1 MISQINSD
9 KPSDELIRE
18 LIDLNIEVGMV
29 EFTDK
34 EDILQLPSSYKKIGN
49 FELDI
54 LAIDSDKGGVVM
66 LDHDQPNFVM
76 GKVSISITQ
85 FVEALKPIE
94 KLFEA
99 SMEDDDLYDDE
110 TAMRKVTSESSSI
123 AGGEDYLWF
132 YDMIFGI

>member
-1 MISQINSD
+1 MITQIKSD
-9 KPSDELIRE
+9 KPSEELIRE
-18 LIDLNIEVGMV
+18 LIDLKIQVGML

-34 EDILQLPSSYKKIGN
+34 EDILQLPTSFEKIGN

-54 LAIDSDKGGVVM
+54 LAIDSNNGGVVM

-76 GKVSISITQ
+76 GKVSQDISQ

-94 KLFEA
+94 KFFEA
-99 SMEDDDLYDDE
+99 SMKDENLYDDE
-110 TAMRKVTSESSSI
+110 MAMRKVTAESSSI
-123 AGGEDYLWF
+123 AGGENYLWF

>member
-1 MISQINSD
+1 MISQIKSD
-9 KPSDELIRE
+9 KPSDQLITE

-34 EDILQLPSSYKKIGN
+34 EDILQLPSSFKKIGN

-54 LAIDSDKGGVVM
+54 LAIDSDNGGIVM
-66 LDHDQPNFVM
+66 LDHDQPDFVM
-76 GKVSISITQ
+76 GKVAQSIAQ

-94 KLFEA
+94 AFFEA

-110 TAMRKVTSESSSI
+110 IAMRKVTSKSSSI